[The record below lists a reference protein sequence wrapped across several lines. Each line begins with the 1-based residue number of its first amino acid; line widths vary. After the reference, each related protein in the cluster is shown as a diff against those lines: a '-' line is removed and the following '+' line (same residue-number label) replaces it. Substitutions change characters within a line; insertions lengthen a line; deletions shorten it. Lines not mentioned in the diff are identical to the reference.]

1 MEVFKLKK
9 LIAILFI
16 LFVFPIL
23 FAYPLN
29 AYASG
34 ITNPEDEDC
43 DGDYCELILNGEVED
58 EEVFNAPV
66 FGEFNARSISLPLL
80 AMVIGAID
88 GFNPCALWI
97 LAFLITMLFNIPD
110 KRKRWI
116 LGLAFILTSGVVYF
130 FLMVAWLNL
139 AVFLTQITAIR
150 LGISVFAIIF
160 GMHSIYKYI
169 KSLDEAVGCDVTT
182 NKQRTKIAARL
193 EKIVGQRSFA
203 LALLGIILL
212 SASINL
218 LEALCS
224 LGLPLMFT
232 QVLAI
237 NELTTFQYW
246 FYIGLYIFFFML
258 NELLIFSIAMKTMSI
273 KAISNRYTKYANL
286 IGGIIMLLLGLLMAL
301 RPEWL
306 MFNF

>member
-1 MEVFKLKK
+1 MKK
-9 LIAILFI
+9 LITLLKIM
-16 LFVFPIL
+16 V
-23 FAYPLN
+23 PLL
-29 AYASG
+29 
-34 ITNPEDEDC
+34 
-43 DGDYCELILNGEVED
+43 LILPLSVNASVITDEEEACDEYVCEIFVDDD
-58 EEVFNAPV
+58 EEVFNAPI
-66 FGEFNARSISLPLL
+66 FGEFNARAISLPLL
-80 AMVIGAID
+80 AMIIGAVD

-97 LAFLITMLFNIPD
+97 LIFLITILFNVPD

-130 FLMVAWLNL
+130 FLMIAWLNL
-139 AVFLTQITAIR
+139 AVFLTQIRMVR
-150 LGISVFAIIF
+150 LGISIFAIIL

-169 KSLDEAVGCDVTT
+169 QSLNQAVGCDVTT
-182 NKQRTKIAARL
+182 NKQRTKIA
-193 EKIVGQRSFA
+193 EKMKKIIGQKSFA
-203 LALLGIILL
+203 LSLVGIILL

-224 LGLPLMFT
+224 VGLPLMFT

-237 NELTTFQYW
+237 NELSTFEHG
-246 FYIGLYIFFFML
+246 FYIGLYILFFML

-286 IGGIIMLLLGLLMAL
+286 IGGLIMLLLGLLMAL
-301 RPEWL
+301 RPEWI

>member
-1 MEVFKLKK
+1 MKK
-9 LIAILFI
+9 VISMLLIIVI
-16 LFVFPIL
+16 FPL
-23 FAYPLN
+23 FALPLN
-29 AYASG
+29 VYASE
-34 ITNPEDEDC
+34 IINELEEECDEDT
-43 DGDYCELILNGEVED
+43 GICEIVIEEEE

-66 FGEFNARSISLPLL
+66 FGDFNARSISLPLL
-80 AMVIGAID
+80 AMVVGAID

-139 AVFLTQITAIR
+139 AVFLTQITIIR
-150 LGISVFAIIF
+150 MLISIFAIAF
-160 GMHSIYKYI
+160 GMYSIYKFI

-182 NKQRTKIAARL
+182 NKQRNKIAERL
-193 EKIVGQRSFA
+193 KNIVGQKSFP
-203 LALLGIILL
+203 LAVLGIILL
-212 SASINL
+212 SASVNL

-224 LGLPLMFT
+224 VGLPLMFT
-232 QVLAI
+232 QVLAL
-237 NELTTFQYW
+237 NELSRIQYGL
-246 FYIGLYIFFFML
+246 YLGLYILFFML

-286 IGGIIMLLLGLLMAL
+286 IGGVIMVLLGLLMAL

>member
-1 MEVFKLKK
+1 MKK
-9 LIAILFI
+9 IIAILFI
-16 LFVFPIL
+16 LLMFPLSI
-23 FAYPLN
+23 
-29 AYASG
+29 YASG
-34 ITNPEDEDC
+34 ITTPEEDDC
-43 DGDYCELILNGEVED
+43 DDDYCEVLSDAYED
-58 EEVFNAPV
+58 EEFVAPIL
-66 FGEFNARSISLPLL
+66 GEFNARAISLPLL
-80 AMVIGAID
+80 AMVVGAID

-139 AVFLTQITAIR
+139 AVFLTQITMIR
-150 LGISVFAIIF
+150 LLISIFAIIF

-182 NKQRTKIAARL
+182 NKKRTKIAGKL
-193 EKIVGQRSFA
+193 EKIVGQKSFA

-212 SASINL
+212 SASVNL

-237 NELTTFQYW
+237 NELTMFQRG
-246 FYIGLYIFFFML
+246 FYLGLYILFFML
-258 NELLIFSIAMKTMSI
+258 NELLIFTIAMKTLSI

-286 IGGIIMLLLGLLMAL
+286 IGGIIMVLLGLLMAL

>member
-1 MEVFKLKK
+1 MKK
-9 LIAILFI
+9 LVAILFTLI
-16 LFVFPIL
+16 LFLIL
-23 FAYPLN
+23 FTSPLN
-29 AYASG
+29 TYAGEVYVSQ
-34 ITNPEDEDC
+34 IANPTDEDC
-43 DGDYCELILNGEVED
+43 DDDYCELVFEDED
-58 EEVFNAPV
+58 EEDETFNAPI
-66 FGEFNARSISLPLL
+66 FGEFSGRSVSLPLL

-139 AVFLTQITAIR
+139 AVFLTQIIAIR
-150 LGISVFAIIF
+150 LGISIFAIVF

-169 KSLDEAVGCDVTT
+169 QSLNEAVGCDVTT
-182 NKQRTKIAARL
+182 NKQRTKIAAKL
-193 EKIVGQRSFA
+193 EQIVGQKSFA

-237 NELTTFQYW
+237 NELSMLHRG

-286 IGGIIMLLLGLLMAL
+286 IGGIIMILLGLLMAL

>member
-1 MEVFKLKK
+1 MKK

-16 LFVFPIL
+16 LLLFPVNVHGSGDL
-23 FAYPLN
+23 NPL
-29 AYASG
+29 
-34 ITNPEDEDC
+34 EDVCEEDVC
-43 DGDYCELILNGEVED
+43 EIVMNGDET

-139 AVFLTQITAIR
+139 AVFLTQIRMIR
-150 LGISVFAIIF
+150 LLISIFAIVF
-160 GMHSIYKYI
+160 GMHGIYKYI
-169 KSLDEAVGCDVTT
+169 LSLNQAVGCDVTT
-182 NKQRTKIAARL
+182 TKQRNKIAERL
-193 EKIVGQRSFA
+193 KKIIGQKSFA
-203 LALLGIILL
+203 LSLLGIILL

-224 LGLPLMFT
+224 IGLPLMFT

-237 NELTTFQYW
+237 NALSTFQFG
-246 FYIGLYIFFFML
+246 FYIGLYILFFML
-258 NELLIFSIAMKTMSI
+258 NELLIFTIAMKTMSI